1 MARQFSDEALELVA
15 HRFKVLSEPMR
26 LRILNELR
34 ERERTVTE
42 LVDRMG
48 AGQANVS
55 KHLGVL
61 HRHGLVARRKDG
73 LNVYYRVAD
82 PAIFKL
88 CSWVCDSIE
97 SDLEA
102 RRKALAAS

>member
-1 MARQFSDEALELVA
+1 
-15 HRFKVLSEPMR
+15 
-26 LRILNELR
+26 
-34 ERERTVTE
+34 
-42 LVDRMG
+42 
-48 AGQANVS
+48 
-55 KHLGVL
+55 VL
-61 HRHGLVARRKDG
+61 HRQGLVARRKDG

-88 CSWVCDSIE
+88 CSLVCDSIE

>member
-1 MARQFSDEALELVA
+1 MARQFSEEALELVA

-34 ERERTVTE
+34 DGERTVSE
-42 LVDRMG
+42 LVEAME

-61 HRHGLVARRKDG
+61 HRQGLVARRKEG
-73 LNVYYRVAD
+73 LNVHYRVSD

-88 CSWVCDSIE
+88 CEWVCDSLE
-97 SDLEA
+97 TDLEA
-102 RRKALAAS
+102 RRKALRAG